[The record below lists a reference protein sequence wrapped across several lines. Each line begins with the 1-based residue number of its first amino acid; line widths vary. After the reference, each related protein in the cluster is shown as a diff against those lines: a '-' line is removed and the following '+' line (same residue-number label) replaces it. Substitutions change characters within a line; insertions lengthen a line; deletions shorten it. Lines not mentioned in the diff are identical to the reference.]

1 MRKIL
6 FIIIAAAA
14 PLFLHAQEEQ
24 PADSVGVR
32 LEAPDN
38 FIFGYFSYD
47 QALKSMPGY
56 ARIEDDM
63 ATLRQQYDIEA
74 KRVEDEFNRK
84 YEDFLEGQRD
94 LAPSIR
100 KKRQNELQDLLDRN
114 VAYKEEAIRLLEQ
127 ARSEALAPLKEKISE
142 VLKELAMMRGYAF
155 IINTDGNTLPYV
167 DATRGEDINA
177 TLKSILSNQ

>member
-6 FIIIAAAA
+6 FIILSAAA
-14 PLFLHAQEEQ
+14 PLFLHAQGEQ
-24 PADSVGVR
+24 PADSVASGYV
-32 LEAPDN
+32 APEN

-56 ARIEDDM
+56 AKVEEDI
-63 ATLRQQYDIEA
+63 AALRKQYDVEA
-74 KRVEDEFNRK
+74 KHVENEFNRK

-114 VAYKEEAIRLLEQ
+114 VAFREETLRLLDQ
-127 ARSEALAPLKEKISE
+127 ARAEALAPLKEKITE
-142 VLKELAMMRGYAF
+142 ALKQLAILRGYAF
-155 IINTDGNTLPYV
+155 ILNTDGNTLPYV
-167 DATRGEDINA
+167 DATRGEDVNA
-177 TLKSILSNQ
+177 TLKAILNN